1 MPFPQGVS
9 MNYTQLTAQC
19 RNKFAEYDKNMCARA
34 LHDCH
39 VTLQLN
45 SHLPTDDPYY
55 IKLWA
60 EIDAIRDR
68 QAKL

>member
-1 MPFPQGVS
+1 MLEQKGCR
-9 MNYTQLTAQC
+9 MNYAQLTAQC

-45 SHLPTDDPYY
+45 NHLPTDDPYY

>member
-1 MPFPQGVS
+1 MTYG
-9 MNYTQLTAQC
+9 QLRETC
-19 RNKFAEYDKNMCARA
+19 TNKFKGYDSNMCARA
-34 LHDCH
+34 LYDCH

-45 SHLPTDDPYY
+45 NHLPTDDPYY

-68 QAKL
+68 QMKLSKGVPA

>member
-1 MPFPQGVS
+1 
-9 MNYTQLTAQC
+9 MNYGQLHQTC
-19 RNKFAEYDKNMCARA
+19 VNKFKEYDENMCVRA

-45 SHLPTDDPYY
+45 NHLSTDDAYY

-60 EIDAIRDR
+60 EIDAIRER
-68 QAKL
+68 QLKLSKQGVPA